1 MIPGTESCIK
11 SAAWS
16 LVFCM
21 ILLSSACGDDEPVEQ
36 PEAEAKAQEQPLPVR
51 EWYPRQKYSA
61 PLSGATSQFSQPQMM
76 QPPVFS
82 NTQPV
87 EQQAWRGGYQVYQAP
102 PVIIVQPQSQAYSSA
117 PAGQAPSQQMAT
129 PQQYAYPYY
138 YQAPQ
143 RPWGEVQQKSTRDYQ
158 QSFTTPSAGNQQ
170 VNPWAGTQSPGGAV
184 YPGWGVPYGG
194 YPGITQPGYPW

>member
-16 LVFCM
+16 LVFCV

-36 PEAEAKAQEQPLPVR
+36 HEAEAKAKEQPLPVR
-51 EWYPRQKYSA
+51 EWYPRQKHSA
-61 PLSGATSQFSQPQMM
+61 PLPGTTSQFSQPQMM

-82 NTQPV
+82 NPQPV

-102 PVIIVQPQSQAYSSA
+102 PVIIVQPQTQGYSYA
-117 PAGQAPSQQMAT
+117 PAGQPPSQQMAT
-129 PQQYAYPYY
+129 PQQYNYSYN

-143 RPWGEVQQKSTRDYQ
+143 RPWGEVQQGSRGYQ
-158 QSFTTPSAGNQQ
+158 QSFTTPPAGNQQ
-170 VNPWAGTQSPGGAV
+170 VTPWAGWQKPGAAA

-194 YPGITQPGYPW
+194 YPGMSPPGYAW

>member
-102 PVIIVQPQSQAYSSA
+102 PVIIVQPQPQGYSSA